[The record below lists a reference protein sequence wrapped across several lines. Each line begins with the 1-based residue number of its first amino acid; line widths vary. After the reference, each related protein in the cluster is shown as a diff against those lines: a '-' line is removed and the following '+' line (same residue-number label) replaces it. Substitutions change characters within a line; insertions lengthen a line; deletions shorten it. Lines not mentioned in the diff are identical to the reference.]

1 MGQEIKGFTL
11 VELLVVVAIIGIL
24 TAIAV
29 PQFMAYKQRAVDQ
42 HMVRDLENAAV
53 AMEAYYADTY
63 TYTSAVT
70 DLTVVGL
77 QQTPGVTLTI
87 TVSGTTYT
95 MTASETGGTKASYSY
110 NSATGTIQ

>member
-11 VELLVVVAIIGIL
+11 IEVLVVVAIIGIL

-29 PQFMAYKQRAVDQ
+29 PQFTAYKRRAVDQ

-63 TYTSAVT
+63 TYTSAVA
-70 DLTVVGL
+70 DLTFVGL
-77 QQTPGVTLTI
+77 HQTPGVTLTI
-87 TVSGTTYT
+87 TVTGTTYT
-95 MTASETGGTKASYSY
+95 MTANETGGTKASFSY
-110 NSATGTIQ
+110 DSVTGTIQ